1 MSIKSI
7 AVTVIFGFE
16 KLNGTD
22 SSIIVRV
29 TQCANDECIKFAHRT
44 HNINPR

>member
-22 SSIIVRV
+22 SSIFVRV
-29 TQCANDECIKFAHRT
+29 TQCANDVCIKFAHRT